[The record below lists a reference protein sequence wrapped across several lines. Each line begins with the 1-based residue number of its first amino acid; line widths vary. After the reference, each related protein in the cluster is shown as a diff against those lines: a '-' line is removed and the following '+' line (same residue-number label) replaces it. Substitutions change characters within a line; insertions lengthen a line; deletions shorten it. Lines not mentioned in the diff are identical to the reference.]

1 MSRTASPPQ
10 PLSGSKLLVGL
21 SAYAACLLLGFA
33 FGWIAGSRSGRT
45 VELAQ
50 AEPSKQPDAPKFPEV
65 KPSDN
70 TLSGRVAALEKPTV
84 ESSAPPVA
92 KKEPPKAEPPK
103 AEPPKKESPKAEP
116 KKQPEPKKEPPK
128 TEPAPATTVTFTKD
142 ILPVFRKYCIDCHS
156 GPKPKGSVDVTTV
169 AMIMKGGKNGR
180 PILKAGDPANS
191 SIFVTVE
198 EGTMPPEG
206 KAPTDAEKK
215 LIKDWIAGGAK

>member
-1 MSRTASPPQ
+1 MPRAPSPPP
-10 PLSGSKLLVGL
+10 PLSGPALLVGL
-21 SAYAACLLLGFA
+21 SAYAVCLLLGFG
-33 FGWIAGSRSGRT
+33 FGWVAGSRSGRAAE
-45 VELAQ
+45 VVQ
-50 AEPSKQPDAPKFPEV
+50 ADLPKLPEIRPPDNSPT
-65 KPSDN
+65 DR
-70 TLSGRVAALEKPTV
+70 GAAKEKPPAEAT
-84 ESSAPPVA
+84 PP
-92 KKEPPKAEPPK
+92 KKEPA
-103 AEPPKKESPKAEP
+103 KKESPKAETP
-116 KKQPEPKKEPPK
+116 KREPPKVEPKPPEPKKETPK
-128 TEPAPATTVTFTKD
+128 TEPAPATNVTFTKD
-142 ILPVFRKYCIDCHS
+142 VLPVFRKYCIDCHS